1 MRRLICAASAIA
13 LPLFGLT
20 ALSTPASADPCGAGG
35 GTGLGVIDIGGLVY
49 IDDRDYV
56 NGNGLWIYVESNGQ
70 TGLQRGASNPLG
82 IADPSFNDSCVESSN
97 PDLNVF

>member
-1 MRRLICAASAIA
+1 MRRVLFAASALA
-13 LPLFGLT
+13 LT
-20 ALSTPASADPCGAGG
+20 AVGVAAPATANPCGAGG
-35 GTGLGVIDIGGLVY
+35 GTGLGIIDVGGAGLVY

-70 TGLQRGASNPLG
+70 PGLQRGASNPIG